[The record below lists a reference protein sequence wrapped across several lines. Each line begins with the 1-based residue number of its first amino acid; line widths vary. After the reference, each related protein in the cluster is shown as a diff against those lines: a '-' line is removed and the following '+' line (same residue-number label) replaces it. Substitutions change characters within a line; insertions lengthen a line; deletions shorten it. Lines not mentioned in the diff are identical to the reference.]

1 MNICRC
7 DRTCSCWKNVCI
19 SVLFACLAT
28 PALRASEIRGSV
40 RNQTRGQPAVGNE
53 VILIRLDQG
62 MPEEARAT
70 TDGHGAFAF
79 NPKHFDRPYLVRVLH
94 QRVDYDQRAVV
105 GDILSVRVFDV
116 ASQVPNVT
124 GSIEILRTGTNG
136 RRLQV
141 SDMYEIAN
149 ESSPPLTQVG
159 ERTFDAY
166 LPRDAQVDSVL
177 AAGPGKG
184 AAMISATPVTG
195 EPGHFTVSFPL
206 RPGATRF
213 AFNYDLPYEGHAR
226 FQIMSAYP
234 MRQLAIMIPLGMKFS
249 SRPSAFETLA
259 TGEKG
264 SQVHVVSGLKAGK
277 GPDFEVSGAG
287 ALPPL
292 AGQAKPP
299 TQLEDAGSGHGAPAP
314 SWALAKLGSEQPE
327 TSSQSLV
334 LGSLTVVFLVL
345 CGVLIARGRA
355 AQKTVS
361 KSLSARR
368 QSAAAKPHSKPLAGN
383 GQSIRSNLGV

>member
-1 MNICRC
+1 MLLA
-7 DRTCSCWKNVCI
+7 W
-19 SVLFACLAT
+19 FATA
-28 PALRASEIRGSV
+28 ALGANEIRGSV
-40 RNQTRGQPAVGNE
+40 RNLTRGRPAVGDE
-53 VILIRLDQG
+53 VLLIRLDQG

-70 TDGHGAFAF
+70 TDAHGAFTF
-79 NPKHFDRPYLVRVLH
+79 NPQHFDRPYLVRVLH
-94 QRVDYDQRAVV
+94 HRVDYDQRAVV
-105 GDILSVRVFDV
+105 GDVLSVPVFDV

-136 RRLQV
+136 RWLHV
-141 SDMYEIAN
+141 SDMYEITN

-166 LPRDAQVDSVL
+166 LPRDAKVDSVV

-226 FQIMSAYP
+226 FQITRAYP
-234 MRQLAIMIPLGMKFS
+234 IRQLAIMTPLSMKFS

-264 SQVHVVSGLKAGK
+264 YQVHLVSGLKAGK

-299 TQLEDAGSGHGAPAP
+299 TQLEDAPSGHEAPAP
-314 SWALAKLGSEQPE
+314 SSALAKPGWEQPE

-334 LGSLTVVFLVL
+334 LGLLTVVFLVI
-345 CGVLIARGRA
+345 CGFLIARGRA

-361 KSLSARR
+361 KSLSARQ
-368 QSAAAKPHSKPLAGN
+368 QSAAAKPHSKPSPGN
-383 GQSIRSNLGV
+383 GQSIRSDLRV